1 MNFKRIAIL
10 SVLLVLASGFASSA
24 LISNSESWKDNSLVI
39 ARSHFEDKQVHAV
52 TSLSEG
58 QLIEEMIRSD
68 QEHTVY
74 EPEDPDRAVWENYAN
89 FLRNEDQENVQASF
103 IKWQDS
109 QYDFYNDLQSDVDGV
124 VVVKPGFAMDTISIF
139 PQIINQ
145 NYWPIYY
152 NGDDTDQFLKNM
164 DSEDD
169 VIFYGQNLKQP
180 WRHLDENQNY
190 SIVSEGSN
198 EENNRE
204 LVRKIT
210 RENDRE
216 SAVVAADNY
225 LEKGFM
231 KKGDPIL
238 IARDIDEAASLLNDL
253 DFTSIEIIG
262 GENVQYGNDLQDRI
276 DENTTVI
283 AKFGRRFTGAPGLDS
298 TYPIKQIP
306 ATPLIRSVSV
316 ESVKYAEDTGTA
328 EVVFKNEGTIE
339 TPVTFSAISLSSG
352 VREEITSQ
360 DLEVVMRPDRN
371 TTVDL
376 NVSTPF
382 TPETAEVSFGYEG
395 SSGVASRTFDVNNTD
410 SWESSDVTVEDAYY
424 YEPDEQIRVDITNQG
439 EETVYADAQL
449 MDLELLNRTVQ
460 PVTEDIV
467 EIEPGDKGTVGID
480 AYMSEQAIENN
491 NPVNVAVTVGD
502 SRHTTKDLK
511 QFESVQLEVR
521 EGGIVLIIIQ
531 YGPILL
537 ILLLIL
543 ALLYYLKKRRE
554 EEKYRGLK

>member
-1 MNFKRIAIL
+1 MNFKRIAII
-10 SVLLVLASGFASSA
+10 SILLILASGFASSA
-24 LISNSESWKDNSLVI
+24 LVSNSESWKDNSLVI
-39 ARSHFEDKQVHAV
+39 ARSHFEDTEVHAV

-58 QLIEEMIRSD
+58 QLIEEMLRSD
-68 QEHTVY
+68 QDHTVY
-74 EPEDPDRAVWENYAN
+74 EPENPDRAVWENYAN
-89 FLRNEDQENVQASF
+89 FLRNEGQDNVQASF
-103 IKWQDS
+103 INWQDS
-109 QYDFYNDLQSDVDGV
+109 QYEFYNDLSSDIDGV
-124 VVVKPGFAMDTISIF
+124 VVVEPDFAMDTISIF

-145 NYWPIYY
+145 DYWPVYY
-152 NGDDTDQFLKNM
+152 NGDETDQFLQDMNT
-164 DSEDD
+164 EDE
-169 VIFYGQNLKQP
+169 VIFYGQYLEQP
-180 WRHLDENQNY
+180 WRNLDEDQNY

-198 EENNRE
+198 EENNRA

-210 RENDRE
+210 DENNRE

-238 IARDIDEAASLLNDL
+238 IARELDQAASLINEL

-262 GENVQYGNDLQDRI
+262 GENVQYGNSLQDRI
-276 DENTTVI
+276 DDNTTVI

-306 ATPLIRSVSV
+306 ATPLVRSISV
-316 ESVKYAEDTGTA
+316 DSVKYAEETGTA
-328 EVVFKNEGTIE
+328 EVVFTNEGTIE

-360 DLEVVMRPDRN
+360 DLEVVMKPDRN
-371 TTVDL
+371 TTIDL

-395 SSGVASRTFDVNNTD
+395 SSGVTSRTFNVNNTD

-424 YEPDEQIRVDITNQG
+424 FEPEEQIRIEISNQG

-449 MDLELLNRTVQ
+449 LNLELLNRSVQ

-467 EIEPGDKGTVGID
+467 EIQPGDTGFVGID
-480 AYMSEQAIENN
+480 AYMSEQDIENN

-502 SRHTTKDLK
+502 SRHTTRDLK
-511 QFESVQLEVR
+511 QFESVELQLR
-521 EGGIVLIIIQ
+521 EGGVLLIIIQ

-537 ILLLIL
+537 ILLLII

-554 EEKYRGLK
+554 EKKYRGLK

>member
-10 SVLLVLASGFASSA
+10 SIFLILASGFASSA

-39 ARSHFEDKQVHAV
+39 ARSHFEDSEVHAV

-74 EPEDPDRAVWENYAN
+74 EPESPDRAVWENYAN
-89 FLRNEDQENVQASF
+89 FLRNEDQENVQASL
-103 IKWQDS
+103 INWQDS
-109 QYDFYNDLQSDVDGV
+109 QYEFYNDIQSDVDGV
-124 VVVKPGFAMDTISIF
+124 IVIKPGFAIDTISIF

-145 NYWPIYY
+145 DYWPVYY
-152 NGDDTDQFLKNM
+152 DGDDTDQFLKNV
-164 DSEDD
+164 DNEDD
-169 VIFYGQNLKQP
+169 VIFYGQYLEQP
-180 WRHLDENQNY
+180 WRNLGEDQNY
-190 SIVSEGSN
+190 SVVSGGSK
-198 EENNRE
+198 EKNNRG
-204 LVRKIT
+204 LIRRIT
-210 RENDRE
+210 IENDKE
-216 SAVVAADNY
+216 SAVVSADGY

-238 IARDIDEAASLLNDL
+238 IARDLDESASLLNEL

-262 GENVQYGNDLQDRI
+262 GENVQYGNDLQDRL

-306 ATPLIRSVSV
+306 ATPLVRSISV

-339 TPVTFSAISLSSG
+339 TPVTFSAIALSSG

-395 SSGVASRTFDVNNTD
+395 SSGVASRTFSVENTD
-410 SWESSDVTVEDAYY
+410 SWDSSDVAVADAYY
-424 YEPDEQIRVDITNQG
+424 YEPEEQIRVDVTNQG
-439 EETVYADAQL
+439 EDTVYADAQL

-467 EIEPGDKGTVGID
+467 EIEPGNTGTVGID
-480 AYMSEQAIENN
+480 AYMSEQDIENN
-491 NPVNVAVTVGD
+491 NPIDVAVTVGD
-502 SRHTTKDLK
+502 SKHTTKDLK
-511 QFESVQLEVR
+511 QFESVELEVR

-537 ILLLIL
+537 IILLIL

-554 EEKYRGLK
+554 DEKYRGLK